1 MEEEIVKGE
10 KFIAVPEEKEAEQT
24 PVEEPVQVSAE
35 EPQVV
40 NPEPA
45 VEPAEVVEPVAEEP
59 AAEPEVPAEEAPVAE
74 EPVATVEGPVA
85 AAEGPSAVV
94 EGPVAEDAPAVEPEA
109 PAEAEP
115 AAEEPAESPSLATC
129 ADVIAQLKAL
139 PNYGVSLSREELEHL
154 KQMFYRWHNAAV
166 GEMKEAF
173 VAAGNDADA
182 FVLADRCP
190 ELVAEEE
197 EFKTVM
203 ATIREKRAEAQKELD
218 RIREQNLLRKEAI
231 LERLKT
237 MIDNADTVPVSYDD
251 FQAIQQ
257 EWREIKDVPPEKAS
271 ELWKTYQSYTE
282 KFYDIRKLNNM
293 FRDYDFKKNLEVKTQ
308 LCEQAEKLA
317 DEPDVVVA
325 FRQLQKLHQEF
336 REAGPVAKDLREGL
350 WERFKEASTVINR
363 RYQQYFEE
371 IKKSEKENLEQK
383 IAICEIMEAINFD
396 ELTSY
401 AKWNDKTQEVLA
413 LQAKWKTLGFAPKKQ
428 NQKVFD
434 RFRAACDVFFT
445 KKAAFFKSTKENLS
459 VNLEK
464 KIALCEQAEALKDS
478 TDWKATSDKMAA
490 LQKEW
495 RTIGAVPKKQSD
507 AVWKRFMA
515 ACDDFFS
522 KRNSATSSQRSEEHK
537 NLAAK
542 KDIVASLKE
551 LSDQLEQGVQDMG
564 NDFSDKLR
572 GLVADWNS
580 IGHVPFRDK
589 DKLYKQYRS
598 LVDDLFDKLH
608 VSESARRVSNFRKRV
623 SEAGGNAVDRERER
637 LLQTYE
643 RVKNELKTYENNLG
657 FLSATSKSGN
667 SLLAEM
673 QRKMEKLKAD
683 ANEILEK
690 IKSLDK
696 PEEPD
701 APAAPAEEAVIPEAP
716 ENPDV
721 TDTQET
727 PEAPEAAE

>member
-10 KFIAVPEEKEAEQT
+10 EFVAIPEEKEAEQT
-24 PVEEPVQVSAE
+24 PVEEPVQAPAE

-45 VEPAEVVEPVAEEP
+45 AE
-59 AAEPEVPAEEAPVAE
+59 PVAE
-74 EPVATVEGPVA
+74 EPVAEAPVEEPAAVVEEPVA
-85 AAEGPSAVV
+85 VAEGPAVV
-94 EGPVAEDAPAVEPEA
+94 AEEPAPAAEA
-109 PAEAEP
+109 PAEP
-115 AAEEPAESPSLATC
+115 APEEPAESPSLATC

-139 PNYGVSLSREELEHL
+139 PNFGVSLAREELEHL
-154 KQMFYRWHNAAV
+154 KQTFYRWHNAAI

-336 REAGPVAKDLREGL
+336 REAGPVAKDLREGI

-371 IKKSEKENLEQK
+371 IKKTEKENLEQK

-413 LQAKWKTLGFAPKKQ
+413 LQAKWKSLGFAPKKQ

-459 VNLEK
+459 SNLEK

-478 TDWKATSDKMAA
+478 TDWKATAEKLSA

-495 RTIGAVPKKQSD
+495 RSIGAVPKKQSD
-507 AVWKRFMA
+507 AVWKRFMS

-542 KDIVASLKE
+542 KDIVAALKG
-551 LSDQLEQGVQDMG
+551 LSDQLEEGVQDMSD
-564 NDFSDKLR
+564 DFSDKLR

-623 SEAGGNAVDRERER
+623 SETGGNAVDRERER

-657 FLSATSKSGN
+657 FLSATSKSGS

-696 PEEPD
+696 PEEPA
-701 APAAPAEEAVIPEAP
+701 APAAPEAP
-716 ENPDV
+716 A
-721 TDTQET
+721 ET
-727 PEAPEAAE
+727 AEAPAATEASEAPEAKE

>member
-10 KFIAVPEEKEAEQT
+10 EFVAVPEEKEAEQT
-24 PVEEPVQVSAE
+24 PVEEPVQAPAE

-45 VEPAEVVEPVAEEP
+45 AE
-59 AAEPEVPAEEAPVAE
+59 PVAE
-74 EPVATVEGPVA
+74 EPVAEAPVEEPA
-85 AAEGPSAVV
+85 AVAEGPAAVA
-94 EGPVAEDAPAVEPEA
+94 EGPVAEAEEPAVVAEEPAPAAEA
-109 PAEAEP
+109 PAEP
-115 AAEEPAESPSLATC
+115 APEEPAESPSLATC

-139 PNYGVSLSREELEHL
+139 PNFGVSLAREELEHL
-154 KQMFYRWHNAAV
+154 KQTFYRWHNAAI

-173 VAAGNDADA
+173 VTAGNDADA

-293 FRDYDFKKNLEVKTQ
+293 FREYDFKKNLEVKTQ

-336 REAGPVAKDLREGL
+336 REAGPVAKDLREGI

-371 IKKSEKENLEQK
+371 IKKTEKENLEQK

-413 LQAKWKTLGFAPKKQ
+413 LQAKWKSLGFAPKKQ

-459 VNLEK
+459 SNLEK

-478 TDWKATSDKMAA
+478 TDWKATAEKLSA

-507 AVWKRFMA
+507 AVWKRFMS

-542 KDIVASLKE
+542 KDIVAALKG
-551 LSDQLEQGVQDMG
+551 LSDQLEEGVQDMSD
-564 NDFSDKLR
+564 DFSDKLR

-657 FLSATSKSGN
+657 FLSATSKSGS

-696 PEEPD
+696 PEEPA
-701 APAAPAEEAVIPEAP
+701 APAAPEAP
-716 ENPDV
+716 A
-721 TDTQET
+721 ET
-727 PEAPEAAE
+727 AEAPAATEASEAPEAKE

>member
-10 KFIAVPEEKEAEQT
+10 EFVAIPEEKEAEQT
-24 PVEEPVQVSAE
+24 PVEEPVQAPAE

-45 VEPAEVVEPVAEEP
+45 AE
-59 AAEPEVPAEEAPVAE
+59 PVAE
-74 EPVATVEGPVA
+74 EPVAEAPVEEPAAVVEEPVA
-85 AAEGPSAVV
+85 VAEGPAVV
-94 EGPVAEDAPAVEPEA
+94 AEEPAPAAEA
-109 PAEAEP
+109 PAEP
-115 AAEEPAESPSLATC
+115 APEEPAESPSLATC

-139 PNYGVSLSREELEHL
+139 PNFGVSLAREELEHL
-154 KQMFYRWHNAAV
+154 KQTFYRWHNAAI

-336 REAGPVAKDLREGL
+336 REAGPVAKDLREGI

-371 IKKSEKENLEQK
+371 IKKTEKENLEQK

-413 LQAKWKTLGFAPKKQ
+413 LQAKWKSLGFAPKKQ

-459 VNLEK
+459 SNLEK

-478 TDWKATSDKMAA
+478 TDWKATAEKLSA

-495 RTIGAVPKKQSD
+495 RSIGAVPKKQSD
-507 AVWKRFMA
+507 AVWKRFMS

-542 KDIVASLKE
+542 KDIVAALKG
-551 LSDQLEQGVQDMG
+551 LSDQLEEGVQDMSD
-564 NDFSDKLR
+564 DFSDKLR

-623 SEAGGNAVDRERER
+623 SETGGNAVDRERER

-657 FLSATSKSGN
+657 FLSATSKSGS

-683 ANEILEK
+683 ANKILEK

-696 PEEPD
+696 PEEPA
-701 APAAPAEEAVIPEAP
+701 APAAPEAP
-716 ENPDV
+716 A
-721 TDTQET
+721 ET
-727 PEAPEAAE
+727 AEAPAATEASEAPEAKE

>member
-10 KFIAVPEEKEAEQT
+10 EFVAVPEEKEAEQT
-24 PVEEPVQVSAE
+24 PVEEPVQAPAE

-40 NPEPA
+40 NPES
-45 VEPAEVVEPVAEEP
+45 
-59 AAEPEVPAEEAPVAE
+59 AAEPVAE
-74 EPVATVEGPVA
+74 EPVAEAPVEEPAAVA
-85 AAEGPSAVV
+85 
-94 EGPVAEDAPAVEPEA
+94 EGPVAEAEEPAVVAEEPAPAAEA
-109 PAEAEP
+109 PAEP
-115 AAEEPAESPSLATC
+115 APEEPAESPSLATC

-139 PNYGVSLSREELEHL
+139 PNFGVSLAREELEHL
-154 KQMFYRWHNAAV
+154 KQTFYRWHNAAI

-293 FRDYDFKKNLEVKTQ
+293 FREYDFKKNLEVKTQ

-336 REAGPVAKDLREGL
+336 REAGPVAKDLREGI

-371 IKKSEKENLEQK
+371 IKKTEKENLEQK

-413 LQAKWKTLGFAPKKQ
+413 LQAKWKSLGFAPKKQ

-459 VNLEK
+459 SNLEK

-478 TDWKATSDKMAA
+478 TDWKATAEKLSA

-507 AVWKRFMA
+507 AVWKRFMS

-542 KDIVASLKE
+542 KDIVAALKG
-551 LSDQLEQGVQDMG
+551 LSDQLEEGVQDMSD
-564 NDFSDKLR
+564 DFSDKLR

-657 FLSATSKSGN
+657 FLSATSKSGS

-696 PEEPD
+696 PEEPA
-701 APAAPAEEAVIPEAP
+701 APAAPEAP
-716 ENPDV
+716 A
-721 TDTQET
+721 ET
-727 PEAPEAAE
+727 AEAPAATEASEAPEAKE

>member
-1 MEEEIVKGE
+1 MEEEIVKSE
-10 KFIAVPEEKEAEQT
+10 EQVATPEEKEVVQT
-24 PVEEPVQVSAE
+24 PAE
-35 EPQVV
+35 EPALASVEEIQVA

-45 VEPAEVVEPVAEEP
+45 PEAVEAAEPALEEPVAEPEP
-59 AAEPEVPAEEAPVAE
+59 VAQAQEAPVIPE
-74 EPVATVEGPVA
+74 TPETPENPEIPVI
-85 AAEGPSAVV
+85 
-94 EGPVAEDAPAVEPEA
+94 PETT
-109 PAEAEP
+109 ESTENAEP
-115 AAEEPAESPSLATC
+115 TESPSLSTC
-129 ADVIAQLKAL
+129 AEVIAQLKAL
-139 PNYGVSLSREELEHL
+139 PNFGVSLSREELEHL
-154 KQMFYRWHNAAV
+154 KQTFYRWHNAAIGSV
-166 GEMKEAF
+166 KDEF

-182 FVLADRCP
+182 FVPADRCP

-197 EFKTVM
+197 EFKDVM
-203 ATIREKRAEAQKELD
+203 AVIREKRAEAQKELD

-231 LERLKT
+231 LERLKE
-237 MIDNADTVPVSYDD
+237 MVDNADTVPVSYDD

-257 EWREIKDVPPEKAS
+257 EWRDIKDVPPEKAS

-325 FRQLQKLHQEF
+325 FRQLQKLHQEY
-336 REAGPVAKDLREGL
+336 REAGPVAREHREEI
-350 WERFKEASTVINR
+350 WNRFKEASTVINR
-363 RYQQYFEE
+363 RHQQYFEE
-371 IKKSEKENLEQK
+371 IKKTEKENLEQK
-383 IAICEIMEAINFD
+383 IAICEILESIDFASLN
-396 ELTSY
+396 SY

-428 NQKVFD
+428 NQKVFE
-434 RFRAACDVFFT
+434 RFRAACDTFFT
-445 KKAAFFKSTKENLS
+445 TKAAFFKSTKENLS
-459 VNLEK
+459 SNLEK

-478 TDWKATSDKMAA
+478 TDWKETADKLSA

-495 RTIGAVPKKQSD
+495 RTIGSVPKKQSD

-515 ACDDFFS
+515 ACDAFFS
-522 KRNSATSSQRSEEHK
+522 NRNNATSSQRSEEQK

-542 KDIVASLKE
+542 KDIVAALRE
-551 LSDQLEQGVQDMG
+551 LSAQVEKGIQDMG
-564 NDFSDKLR
+564 DDFSEKLHN
-572 GLVADWNS
+572 LVGEWNAT
-580 IGHVPFRDK
+580 GHVPYREK
-589 DKLYKQYRS
+589 DKLFKQYRT

-673 QRKMEKLKAD
+673 QRKMEKLRSD
-683 ANEILEK
+683 AEEILEK
-690 IKSLDK
+690 IKSLDA
-696 PEEPD
+696 P
-701 APAAPAEEAVIPEAP
+701 APAAAEAPAPETPETPAKPEASETSEAP
-716 ENPDV
+716 ETP
-721 TDTQET
+721 ET
-727 PEAPEAAE
+727 PEPTE

>member
-10 KFIAVPEEKEAEQT
+10 EFVAVPEEKEAVQAPAEVVDT
-24 PVEEPVQVSAE
+24 PVEASAEPVEASVE
-35 EPQVV
+35 ENQVV
-40 NPEPA
+40 NPAPEAEIPEP
-45 VEPAEVVEPVAEEP
+45 VEAPEPTETSEPTEPSEVSESTETLEPSEPVVEAEE
-59 AAEPEVPAEEAPVAE
+59 
-74 EPVATVEGPVA
+74 
-85 AAEGPSAVV
+85 
-94 EGPVAEDAPAVEPEA
+94 
-109 PAEAEP
+109 EAEP
-115 AAEEPAESPSLATC
+115 AALLTSG
-129 ADVIAQLKAL
+129 ADVIAKLKSL
-139 PNYGVSLSREELEHL
+139 PNFGVSIARDELEHL
-154 KQMFYRWHNAAV
+154 KQAFYRWHNAAISEV
-166 GEMKEAF
+166 KDAF

-182 FVLADRCP
+182 FVPADRCP

-197 EFKTVM
+197 EFKEVMTV
-203 ATIREKRAEAQKELD
+203 IREKRAEAQKELD

-251 FQAIQQ
+251 FQTIQQ

-282 KFYDIRKLNNM
+282 RFYDIRKLNNM

-317 DEPDVVVA
+317 EEPDVVVA

-336 REAGPVAKDLREGL
+336 REAGPVAKELREDI
-350 WERFKEASTVINR
+350 WNRFKEASTVINR
-363 RYQQYFEE
+363 RHQQYFEE
-371 IKKSEKENLEQK
+371 IKKTEKENLEQK
-383 IAICEIMEAINFD
+383 IAICEIMESIDYDALNG
-396 ELTSY
+396 Y

-413 LQAKWKTLGFAPKKQ
+413 LQGKWKSLGFAPKKQ
-428 NQKVFD
+428 NQKVFE

-445 KKAAFFKSTKENLS
+445 KKAEFFKSTKESLS
-459 VNLEK
+459 TNLEK

-478 TDWKATSDKMAA
+478 TDWKATADKLAA

-495 RTIGAVPKKQSD
+495 RSIGAVPKKQSE
-507 AVWKRFMA
+507 AVWKRFMT
-515 ACDDFFS
+515 ACDAFFS
-522 KRNSATSSQRSEEHK
+522 NRNNATSSQRSEEHK
-537 NLAAK
+537 NLTAK
-542 KDIVASLKE
+542 KDIVASLKS

-564 NDFSDKLR
+564 EDFSDKLR

-598 LVDDLFDKLH
+598 LVDNLFDKLH
-608 VSESARRVSNFRKRV
+608 VSESARRVSSFRKRV
-623 SEAGGNAVDRERER
+623 SESGNIDRERER

-657 FLSATSKSGN
+657 FLSASSKSGN
-667 SLLAEM
+667 SLLAEV
-673 QRKMEKLKAD
+673 QRKMEKLRAD
-683 ANEILEK
+683 ADEILEK

-696 PEEPD
+696 PAEPET
-701 APAAPAEEAVIPEAP
+701 PAEPEVP
-716 ENPDV
+716 E
-721 TDTQET
+721 TQET
-727 PEAPEAAE
+727 PETPETLDVPETPEA

>member
-10 KFIAVPEEKEAEQT
+10 EFVAAPEEKEAVQAPAEVVDTSAEASAEQVEAS
-24 PVEEPVQVSAE
+24 VEEK
-35 EPQVV
+35 QVV
-40 NPEPA
+40 NPAPV
-45 VEPAEVVEPVAEEP
+45 VEAEIEATSEPVAEEAVAET
-59 AAEPEVPAEEAPVAE
+59 AAEPEPTE
-74 EPVATVEGPVA
+74 TVEPTELE
-85 AAEGPSAVV
+85 AETEV
-94 EGPVAEDAPAVEPEA
+94 
-109 PAEAEP
+109 EAEP
-115 AAEEPAESPSLATC
+115 ATVLTSG
-129 ADVIAQLKAL
+129 ADVIAKLKSL
-139 PNYGVSLSREELEHL
+139 PNFGVSIARDELEHL
-154 KQMFYRWHNAAV
+154 KQAFYRWHNAAISEV
-166 GEMKEAF
+166 KDAF

-182 FVLADRCP
+182 FVPADRCP

-197 EFKTVM
+197 EFKEVMTV
-203 ATIREKRAEAQKELD
+203 IREKRAEAQKELD

-251 FQAIQQ
+251 FQTIQQ
-257 EWREIKDVPPEKAS
+257 EWREVKDVPPEKAS

-282 KFYDIRKLNNM
+282 RFYDIRKLNNM

-317 DEPDVVVA
+317 EEPDVVVA

-336 REAGPVAKDLREGL
+336 REAGPVAKELREDI
-350 WERFKEASTVINR
+350 WNRFKEASTVINR
-363 RYQQYFEE
+363 RHQQYFEE
-371 IKKSEKENLEQK
+371 IKKTEKENLEQK
-383 IAICEIMEAINFD
+383 IAICEIMESIDYDALNG
-396 ELTSY
+396 Y

-413 LQAKWKTLGFAPKKQ
+413 LQGKWKSLGFAPKKQ
-428 NQKVFD
+428 NQKVFE

-445 KKAAFFKSTKENLS
+445 KKAEFFKSTKESLS
-459 VNLEK
+459 ANLEK

-478 TDWKATSDKMAA
+478 TEWKATADKLAA

-495 RTIGAVPKKQSD
+495 RSIGAVPKKQSE

-515 ACDDFFS
+515 ACDAFFS
-522 KRNSATSSQRSEEHK
+522 NRNNATSSQRSEEHK

-542 KDIVASLKE
+542 KDIVTTLKN

-564 NDFSDKLR
+564 DDFSEKLR

-598 LVDDLFDKLH
+598 LVDGLFDKLH
-608 VSESARRVSNFRKRV
+608 VSESARRVSSFRKRV
-623 SEAGGNAVDRERER
+623 SESGNVDRERER

-657 FLSATSKSGN
+657 FLSASSKSGN
-667 SLLAEM
+667 SLLAEV
-673 QRKMEKLKAD
+673 QRKMEKLRAD
-683 ANEILEK
+683 ADEILEK

-696 PEEPD
+696 PAEPET
-701 APAAPAEEAVIPEAP
+701 PVEPETPAEP
-716 ENPDV
+716 
-721 TDTQET
+721 ET
-727 PEAPEAAE
+727 PETIETPKA

>member
-10 KFIAVPEEKEAEQT
+10 EFVAVPEEKEAEQT
-24 PVEEPVQVSAE
+24 PVEEPVQAPAE

-45 VEPAEVVEPVAEEP
+45 AEPAAEEPVAEAPVEEP
-59 AAEPEVPAEEAPVAE
+59 AAVVEEPVAVAE
-74 EPVATVEGPVA
+74 EPVAV
-85 AAEGPSAVV
+85 AEGPAVV
-94 EGPVAEDAPAVEPEA
+94 AEEPAPAAEA
-109 PAEAEP
+109 PAEP
-115 AAEEPAESPSLATC
+115 APEEPAESPSLATC

-139 PNYGVSLSREELEHL
+139 PNFGVSLAREELEHL
-154 KQMFYRWHNAAV
+154 KQTFYRWHNAAI

-336 REAGPVAKDLREGL
+336 REAGPVAKDLREGI

-371 IKKSEKENLEQK
+371 IKKTEKENLEQK

-413 LQAKWKTLGFAPKKQ
+413 LQAKWKSLGFAPKKQ

-459 VNLEK
+459 SNLEK

-478 TDWKATSDKMAA
+478 TDWKATAEKLSA

-495 RTIGAVPKKQSD
+495 RSIGAVPKKQSD
-507 AVWKRFMA
+507 AVWKRFMS

-542 KDIVASLKE
+542 KDIVAALKG
-551 LSDQLEQGVQDMG
+551 LSDQLEEGVQDMSD
-564 NDFSDKLR
+564 DFSDKLR

-657 FLSATSKSGN
+657 FLSATSKSGS

-696 PEEPD
+696 PEEPA
-701 APAAPAEEAVIPEAP
+701 APAAPEAP
-716 ENPDV
+716 A
-721 TDTQET
+721 ET
-727 PEAPEAAE
+727 AEAPAATEASEDPAEPETKK